1 MKIQPKLA
9 YRNPCYPTNEMDPNK
24 VYEAIEARNQPDW
37 EARKAIFA
45 GCHLLEEGEYTVVSD
60 DYSGEV
66 IPLED

>member
-1 MKIQPKLA
+1 
-9 YRNPCYPTNEMDPNK
+9 MDPNK
-24 VYEAIEARNQPDW
+24 IYEAIEARNQPDW